1 MKKEKIDDQSLKLV
15 LQELGEDPRHKFTIA
30 FSLMSIVPF
39 LVFFYILVNRLFTI
53 DVLVGSIGF
62 MLAITIFISIC
73 GFYIGYSIIRNI
85 LTRIIAYAAQA
96 KRSDQL
102 KSKFVVTVSHELKN
116 PLATI
121 RLNIFNMLKGVAGNI
136 TVEQERILSMCRN
149 VVDRMSRIVT
159 NLLDLH
165 KIEAMIVSGKRELC
179 NFSQILD
186 EQTKEFDVMFH
197 KKSIKVNKE
206 IANDELFL
214 WGDKD
219 KITQVVNNLIGNA
232 AKYTP
237 EGGSV
242 NFKAFLDGNLLRLE
256 CMNSGPSI
264 SVDKLAKIFDKFER
278 ANTNEEGAGLGLAI
292 TKDIVE
298 FHKGKVWAED
308 WAGKGSKFVVLLP
321 CDLRGKRKSRD
332 GQRNN

>member
-1 MKKEKIDDQSLKLV
+1 MKKEKVDDRLLELV
-15 LQELGEDPRHKFTIA
+15 LQELGEDPRRKFNIA

-53 DVLVGSIGF
+53 DILVGSIGF
-62 MLAITIFISIC
+62 ISAVAILISIF
-73 GFYIGYSIIRNI
+73 GFYVGYSIIRNI
-85 LTRIIAYAAQA
+85 LTRIIAYAGQA
-96 KRSDQL
+96 KRNDQL
-102 KSKFVVTVSHELKN
+102 KSKFVATVSNELGN

-121 RLNIFNMLKGVAGNI
+121 RLNIFNMLKGIAGDI
-136 TVEQERILSMCRN
+136 TVEQERTLSMCRN

-159 NLLDLH
+159 NLLDLNN
-165 KIEAMIVSGKRELC
+165 IEAMVISGKRELF

-186 EQTKEFDVMFH
+186 EQFKEFDAMFN

-206 IANDELFL
+206 SAGNELSM
-214 WGDKD
+214 WGNKD
-219 KITQVVNNLIGNA
+219 KVTQVMNNLIGNA

-237 EGGSV
+237 EDGSV
-242 NFKAFLDGNLLRLE
+242 SLKAFFDGNLLRLE

-264 SVDKLAKIFDKFER
+264 PVDKLAKIFDKFER
-278 ANTNEEGAGLGLAI
+278 ANTNEKGTGLGLAI

-321 CDLRGKRKSRD
+321 CDLRGKRRSRD
-332 GQRNN
+332 GQRNS